1 LPGPCV
7 AARSITRL
15 APAGR
20 APSTVASRA
29 ESKSGVLCVVW
40 ARHACRVGTNKSKQ
54 VGNKPGGSWDLAV
67 LAVVERR
74 RPYNSTCSRRRIQSN
89 VALLNPASQH
99 TTKRRRK
106 TRQHR
111 PRSADRT
118 PRGAPAELVARH
130 VPRRDTSSIRDLEQ
144 SLAKDAHCTST
155 LHRLDAQASQT
166 VRPDGSRGRG

>member
-1 LPGPCV
+1 MPGPCV

-54 VGNKPGGSWDLAV
+54 VDNKPGGSWDLG
-67 LAVVERR
+67 LGRLGSGRGR

-118 PRGAPAELVARH
+118 PQPPPGRARRT
-130 VPRRDTSSIRDLEQ
+130 PRPTTRYVVHPRSRTKPGEGCALHFDTPQARCTGLPDSS
-144 SLAKDAHCTST
+144 
-155 LHRLDAQASQT
+155 
-166 VRPDGSRGRG
+166 P